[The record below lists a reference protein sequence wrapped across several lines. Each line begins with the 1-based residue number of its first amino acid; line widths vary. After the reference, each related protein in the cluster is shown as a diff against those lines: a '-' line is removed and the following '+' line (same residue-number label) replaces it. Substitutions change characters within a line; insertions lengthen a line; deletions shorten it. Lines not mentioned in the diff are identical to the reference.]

1 MILDSYDASFMCT
14 YKQHDDDDLYRIQ
27 FLQAFKLEKWD
38 DRNVREKIEHL
49 FAEIEGH
56 LTILIEK
63 IQTQPSILSHM
74 LLFLG
79 NNPEKIDVFQC
90 LFCADVFQETHLCIT
105 DVFNSGEINPV
116 HHAALENVLFH
127 IDQ

>member
-1 MILDSYDASFMCT
+1 MTLDSYNSSFMCT

-27 FLQAFKLEKWD
+27 FLQAFKMDKWD
-38 DRNVREKIEHL
+38 DRMVREKIERL
-49 FAEIEGH
+49 FTEIEGH
-56 LTILIEK
+56 LTMLIEK

-105 DVFNSGEINPV
+105 DVLNYGEINPG
-116 HHAALENVLFH
+116 HRNALEKVLFNS
-127 IDQ
+127 